1 MIDFSE
7 LYDQTIDR
15 LFAMGSRMTGD
26 REMLSDCIQDVF
38 VKLYTKR
45 GELEMVENIESY
57 LFVSLRNR
65 LNDEFRVQSHRYD
78 NETCDN
84 YINVVADSSE
94 TDLLELQEEENRKQL
109 CVNAYMQELSPRQQQ
124 IVRLFFIEQMK
135 YDEICQVMG
144 INYQSARNLIHR
156 SISRLRMLASA
167 SPVSATRFSVA

>member
-1 MIDFSE
+1 MINFSE

-65 LNDEFRVQSHRYD
+65 LNDEFRTQSHRYD

-135 YDEICQVMG
+135 YDEICKVMG

>member
-65 LNDEFRVQSHRYD
+65 LNDEFRMQSHRYD

>member
-15 LFAMGSRMTGD
+15 LFAMGLRMTGD

-45 GELEMVENIESY
+45 VELEMVENIESY

-65 LNDEFRVQSHRYD
+65 LNDEFRMQSHRYD

>member
-45 GELEMVENIESY
+45 GELEMIENIESY

-65 LNDEFRVQSHRYD
+65 LNDEFRMQSHRYD

>member
-167 SPVSATRFSVA
+167 SSVSTTRFSVA

>member
-45 GELEMVENIESY
+45 VELEMVENIESY

-65 LNDEFRVQSHRYD
+65 LNDEFRMQSHRYD

>member
-1 MIDFSE
+1 MINFSE

-65 LNDEFRVQSHRYD
+65 LNDEFRMQSHRYD

-135 YDEICQVMG
+135 YDEICKVMG

>member
-1 MIDFSE
+1 MIDFST

-15 LFAMGSRMTGD
+15 LFAMGARMTGD

-65 LNDEFRVQSHRYD
+65 LNDEFRIQSHRYD

-94 TDLLELQEEENRKQL
+94 NDPLEQQEEENRKQL
-109 CVNAYMQELSPRQQQ
+109 CINTYMQELSPRQQQ

-135 YDEICQVMG
+135 YEEIGKKLGYSVDTLKDWSPKCKAKLG
-144 INYQSARNLIHR
+144 IKSWKHE
-156 SISRLRMLASA
+156 
-167 SPVSATRFSVA
+167 

>member
-1 MIDFSE
+1 MIDFST

-15 LFAMGSRMTGD
+15 LFAMGARMTGD

-65 LNDEFRVQSHRYD
+65 LNDEFRMQSHRYD

>member
-1 MIDFSE
+1 MIDFST
-7 LYDQTIDR
+7 LYNQTIDR
-15 LFAMGSRMTGD
+15 LFAMGARMTGD

-65 LNDEFRVQSHRYD
+65 LNDEFRIQSHRYD

-94 TDLLELQEEENRKQL
+94 NDPLEQQEEENRKQL
-109 CVNAYMQELSPRQQQ
+109 CINTYMQELSPRQQQ

-135 YDEICQVMG
+135 YEDIAQITDTSVG
-144 INYQSARNLIHR
+144 ALKTSYHIAYKK
-156 SISRLRMLASA
+156 ISEELKQI
-167 SPVSATRFSVA
+167 FG

>member
-135 YDEICQVMG
+135 YDEICKVMG

>member
-65 LNDEFRVQSHRYD
+65 LNDEFRMQSHRYD

-135 YDEICQVMG
+135 YDEICKVMG

>member
-65 LNDEFRVQSHRYD
+65 LNDEFRMQSHRYD

-84 YINVVADSSE
+84 YVNVVADSSE

>member
-1 MIDFSE
+1 MIDFST

-15 LFAMGSRMTGD
+15 LFAMGARMTGD

-65 LNDEFRVQSHRYD
+65 LNDEFRMQAHRYD
-78 NETCDN
+78 NETCDDYN
-84 YINVVADSSE
+84 NIVEESSE
-94 TDLLELQEEENRKQL
+94 NDPLELQEEENRKQM
-109 CVNAYMQELSPRQQQ
+109 CVDAYMQELSPRQQQ

-135 YDEICQVMG
+135 YEDICKVMG

-156 SISRLRMLASA
+156 SVSRLRMLAA
-167 SPVSATRFSVA
+167 ANRPSVARISVA

>member
-135 YDEICQVMG
+135 YDEICKVMG

-167 SPVSATRFSVA
+167 NPVSATRFSVA

>member
-65 LNDEFRVQSHRYD
+65 LNDEFRMQSHRYD
-78 NETCDN
+78 NDTCDN

-135 YDEICQVMG
+135 YDEICKVMG

>member
-1 MIDFSE
+1 MIDFSA

-15 LFAMGSRMTGD
+15 LFAMGARMTGD

-65 LNDEFRVQSHRYD
+65 LNDEFRIQSHRYD

-84 YINVVADSSE
+84 YSNVVADSSE
-94 TDLLELQEEENRKQL
+94 NDLLEQQEEENRKQL
-109 CVNAYMQELSPRQQQ
+109 CINTYMQELSPRQQQ

-135 YDEICQVMG
+135 YEDICKVMG

-156 SISRLRMLASA
+156 SVSRLRMLASA
-167 SPVSATRFSVA
+167 HSASMLSYTVA

>member
-1 MIDFSE
+1 MIDFSV

-15 LFAMGSRMTGD
+15 LFAMGARMTSD

-45 GELEMVENIESY
+45 IELEQVENIDSY

-65 LNDEFRVQSHRYD
+65 LNDEFRMQAHRYD
-78 NETCDN
+78 NETCDDYN
-84 YINVVADSSE
+84 NIVEESSE
-94 TDLLELQEEENRKQL
+94 NDPLELQEEENRKQM
-109 CVNAYMQELSPRQQQ
+109 CVDAYMQELSPRQQQ

-135 YDEICQVMG
+135 YEEICKVMG

-156 SISRLRMLASA
+156 SVSRLRMLAA
-167 SPVSATRFSVA
+167 ANRPSVARISVA